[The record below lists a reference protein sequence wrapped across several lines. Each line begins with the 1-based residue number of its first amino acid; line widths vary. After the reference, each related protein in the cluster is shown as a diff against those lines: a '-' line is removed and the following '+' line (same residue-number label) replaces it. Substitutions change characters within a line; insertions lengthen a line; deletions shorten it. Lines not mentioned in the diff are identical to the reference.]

1 MISDEDKLLI
11 RRVQEAVRSAGD
23 KHRSKFIGFLDE
35 HRLSL
40 AINTVEAEGYRNYL
54 LWGGYSSANRCIF
67 GVFAP
72 YEQPD
77 RQQFPLCA
85 LRLSYRRAA
94 ALTHRDFLGSLM
106 NLGIKRES
114 VGDILVG
121 EGSTIVFL
129 HEDICRYVT
138 EQLTKVGGEG
148 VKAEVISVD
157 DIDYTPQFEELR
169 DSIASP
175 RIDCVVASL
184 AHLSR
189 SAAADMIG
197 QGLVS
202 LGHVQCTRVADE
214 VMAADVISIRGK
226 GKFIIDSID
235 THTRKGRIIMMAR
248 KYI

>member
-1 MISDEDKLLI
+1 MVPDEDKLLT
-11 RRVQEAVRSAGD
+11 RRVQDAILCASER
-23 KHRSKFIGFLDE
+23 HRSKFIGFLDE

-40 AINTVEAEGYRNYL
+40 AIKTVEAEGYRNYL
-54 LWGGYSSANRCIF
+54 SWGGYSSATRCIF

-77 RQQFPLCA
+77 EAQFPLCA

-94 ALTHRDFLGSLM
+94 ALTHRDFLGCLM

-121 EGSTIVFL
+121 EGSTTVFL

-138 EQLTKVGGEG
+138 EQLFKVGGEG
-148 VKAEVISVD
+148 VKAQVVPVGEIE
-157 DIDYTPQFEELR
+157 YTPQFTELR
-169 DSIASP
+169 DTVASP
-175 RIDCVVASL
+175 RIDCVVSSL
-184 AHLSR
+184 AGVSR
-189 SAAADMIG
+189 STAADMIL

-202 LGHVQCTRVADE
+202 LNHLQCTRVADE
-214 VMAADVISIRGK
+214 VEAADVISIRGK

-235 THTRKGRIIMMAR
+235 TKTRKGRIIMLAR

>member
-1 MISDEDKLLI
+1 MVSDEDKLLI
-11 RRVQEAVRSAGD
+11 RRVQDAVLSAGE
-23 KHRSKFIGFLDE
+23 KHLSKFIGFLDE

-40 AINTVEAEGYRNYL
+40 AIKTVEAEGYRNYL
-54 LWGGYSSANRCIF
+54 SWGGYSSANRCIF

-72 YEQPD
+72 YEQPCED
-77 RQQFPLCA
+77 EFPLCA
-85 LRLSYRRAA
+85 LRLSYRRVAN
-94 ALTHRDFLGSLM
+94 LTHRDFLGSLM
-106 NLGIKRES
+106 NLGIRRES

-121 EGSTIVFL
+121 EGSTTVFL

-148 VKAEVISVD
+148 VKAQVVPTGE
-157 DIDYTPQFEELR
+157 IDYTPQFSELR

-184 AHLSR
+184 AGLSR

-202 LGHVQCTRVADE
+202 LNHVQCTRVADE
-214 VMAADVISIRGK
+214 VAVADVISIRGK

-235 THTRKGRIIMMAR
+235 TKTRKGRIIMLAR